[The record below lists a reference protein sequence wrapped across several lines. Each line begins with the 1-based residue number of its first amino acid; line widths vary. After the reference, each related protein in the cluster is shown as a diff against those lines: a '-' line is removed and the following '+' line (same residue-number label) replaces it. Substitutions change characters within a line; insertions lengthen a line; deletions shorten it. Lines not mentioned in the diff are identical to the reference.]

1 MLCAIGRL
9 TPHDRVGKYD
19 PNCRDL
25 WTERWPTCLAFGL
38 LHTRW
43 LLLHRIAHYF
53 ISFWAVRIPFFYFFK
68 FLVSFTAGPNNKTD
82 GVSRPPNRSA
92 SYYRMTHS
100 THDRVVTG
108 TYSSLTLIEMNQV
121 QVETRE
127 WREKNLLQNLSWMR
141 RARVL
146 ITEAD
151 WPTTGARIIIIFF

>member
-1 MLCAIGRL
+1 MA
-9 TPHDRVGKYD
+9 
-19 PNCRDL
+19 
-25 WTERWPTCLAFGL
+25 A
-38 LHTRW
+38 
-43 LLLHRIAHYF
+43 
-53 ISFWAVRIPFFYFFK
+53 
-68 FLVSFTAGPNNKTD
+68 PNNKTD

-108 TYSSLTLIEMNQV
+108 TYVQPPPLTLIEMNQV

-127 WREKNLLQNLSWMR
+127 WREKDLLQNLSWMR

-151 WPTTGARIIIIFF
+151 WPTTGARIFFSNLRQV